1 LTDEISSS
9 PHAVWKCL
17 TSFHNSRF
25 CGNSLESTSIAAS
38 QPSGIWRYTQVRA
51 KKEHFGWQMQI
62 FIAEVTKFIDQA
74 AFEQSW
80 DSDSAIDRDFQVTFV
95 FAGRRISA
103 NVRDFQVTFV
113 FAGRRISAN
122 VECRLD
128 RRWQSDSF
136 RRVFS
141 SAVRRVDRS
150 CNVKWL

>member
-1 LTDEISSS
+1 MRT
-9 PHAVWKCL
+9 
-17 TSFHNSRF
+17 NSD
-25 CGNSLESTSIAAS
+25 
-38 QPSGIWRYTQVRA
+38 WRTIPM
-51 KKEHFGWQMQI
+51 QM
-62 FIAEVTKFIDQA
+62 FIAEVSNVIDKA

-80 DSDSAIDRDFQVTFV
+80 DSDSAID
-95 FAGRRISA
+95 
-103 NVRDFQVTFV
+103 RDFQVTFV